1 MAFGPLA
8 YFARLWFGGANW
20 RLMAAAP
27 SRAAQKRR
35 VRIVAA
41 PRVGA
46 RPAGRPNNSDSA
58 PDGVLTCREG
68 AYIFR
73 ALSRQVVGHL
83 VGVGDVVPALA

>member
-1 MAFGPLA
+1 MAFGLLA

-27 SRAAQKRR
+27 WRGQKRR
-35 VRIVAA
+35 VRIAAA

>member
-1 MAFGPLA
+1 LGCSLILRAFA
-8 YFARLWFGGANW
+8 IGGANW
-20 RLMAAAP
+20 RLTAAAHDARP
-27 SRAAQKRR
+27 KRR

-46 RPAGRPNNSDSA
+46 PPAGRPNNSDSA